1 MRLPKMGQAGQTNLL
16 IGGVVG
22 LVVVLTIINTMNTDA
37 LSATEL
43 ALYSII
49 GIVVIGGFIS
59 RVI

>member
-1 MRLPKMGQAGQTNLL
+1 MGQAGQTNLL